1 MEGQVCDGGLVAV
14 EVSDEGVVVR
24 REVSNRIYSQ
34 SASVAGPGCTWR
46 RGRRTVRFCARIDN
60 AGAGVGELGQ
70 LDAVLFAEK
79 GLVMSSVF
87 DVVDLNGL
95 VALRCH
101 TKVARVVKVD
111 GQDRGL
117 RFSFLDVLS
126 LE

>member
-1 MEGQVCDGGLVAV
+1 MRG
-14 EVSDEGVVVR
+14 
-24 REVSNRIYSQ
+24 EVSNRIYSL

-46 RGRRTVRFCARIDN
+46 RGRRTVRFCARIDD
-60 AGAGVGELGQ
+60 AGAGVGKLGQ

-79 GLVMSSVF
+79 RLVMSSVF
-87 DVVDLNGL
+87 NIVDLNGL

-101 TKVARVVKVD
+101 TKVARVIKVD

-117 RFSFLDVLS
+117 WFSLLDVLS

>member
-1 MEGQVCDGGLVAV
+1 MRG
-14 EVSDEGVVVR
+14 
-24 REVSNRIYSQ
+24 EVSNRIYLL
-34 SASVAGPGCTWR
+34 SASVAGPGVLWGRC
-46 RGRRTVRFCARIDN
+46 RRTVRFCARIDD
-60 AGAGVGELGQ
+60 AGACVGKLGQ

-79 GLVMSSVF
+79 RLVMSSVF
-87 DVVDLNGL
+87 NIVDLNGL

-117 RFSFLDVLS
+117 WFSLLDVLS